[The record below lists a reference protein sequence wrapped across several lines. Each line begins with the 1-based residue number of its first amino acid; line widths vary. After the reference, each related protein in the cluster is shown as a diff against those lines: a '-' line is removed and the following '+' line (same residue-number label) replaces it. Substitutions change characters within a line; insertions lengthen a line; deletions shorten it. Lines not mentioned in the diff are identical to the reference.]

1 MSESKEVNMKQI
13 SVAIYLDVENIQGM
27 ISFED
32 LLDDIRLQVIDE
44 FENVEKAVFGLKK
57 AIGDSK
63 NLKRFRNQLSEL
75 NFTIEDAPHI
85 SNKKNRADLIISVD
99 ALEKLHVGNPE
110 FDLFVFLTSDS
121 DYSIVMNTL
130 RKFNRQV
137 WLVATPEDSQRT
149 VFKSSTDKVLIIN
162 DYRVQSEPKI
172 PKTVAAKTAT
182 TKTKPDEFLKLKP
195 YTVDT
200 EDRRA
205 LSGILKVMR
214 SYQEEKVYTT
224 LDTNNR
230 FRQIDEN
237 INMSQTKFKKFKL
250 LYKVLEDAKVIEFQK
265 ESTHQFMITDKQ
277 KIIEYLSKMQLIK

>member
-1 MSESKEVNMKQI
+1 MKQI
-13 SVAIYLDVENIQGM
+13 SIAIYLDVENIQGM

-32 LLDDIRLQVIDE
+32 LLDDIRLQVSNE
-44 FENVEKAVFGLKK
+44 FDDVDKAVFGLKK
-57 AIGDSK
+57 AIGDSN

-85 SNKKNRADLIISVD
+85 ANKKNRADLMISVD

-149 VFKSSTDKVLIIN
+149 VFKSSTDKILIMDDFKVIPT
-162 DYRVQSEPKI
+162 PK
-172 PKTVAAKTAT
+172 PTKKTTTTAT
-182 TKTKPDEFLKLKP
+182 TTKRKTTDFMKIKP
-195 YTVDT
+195 YLTTDLNI
-200 EDRRA
+200 RA
-205 LSGILKVMR
+205 VAGILKVMR

-230 FRQIDEN
+230 FRQIDDN
-237 INMSQTKFKKFKL
+237 LNLSQTKFKKFKAV
-250 LYKVLEDAKVIEFQK
+250 YKVLEEAKVIEFQK
-265 ESTHQFMITDKQ
+265 DSSHQFTINDRQ
-277 KIIEYLSKMQLIK
+277 KIIQYLNRIQSKK

>member
-1 MSESKEVNMKQI
+1 MKQI
-13 SVAIYLDVENIQGM
+13 TIAIYLDVENIQGM
-27 ISFED
+27 INFED
-32 LLDDIRLQVIDE
+32 LLDDVRLQVINE
-44 FENVEKAVFGLKK
+44 FDGVEKAVFGLKK
-57 AIGDSK
+57 AIGDSN

-85 SNKKNRADLIISVD
+85 AYKKNRADLMISVD

-130 RKFNRQV
+130 RKYNRQV
-137 WLVATPEDSQRT
+137 WLVGTEEDSQRV
-149 VFKSSTDKVLIIN
+149 VFKSSTDKILIIDN
-162 DYRVQSEPKI
+162 YKVTETPK
-172 PKTVAAKTAT
+172 AKRGAT
-182 TKTKPDEFLKLKP
+182 QKSSTPAKKPQNGFDKLDSYLTTP
-195 YTVDT
+195 QDI
-200 EDRRA
+200 RA

-237 INMSQTKFKKFKL
+237 LNLSQTKFNKFKQ
-250 LYKVLEDAKVIEFQK
+250 LYKVLEEAKLIEFQK
-265 ESTHQFMITDKQ
+265 DASHRFMINDKQ
-277 KIIEYLSKMQLIK
+277 KIIEYLGRIQNKG

>member
-1 MSESKEVNMKQI
+1 MKQI

-57 AIGDSK
+57 AIGDSN

-162 DYRVQSEPKI
+162 DYRVQSDPK
-172 PKTVAAKTAT
+172 PAKAITTKAT
-182 TKTKPDEFLKLKP
+182 TTKAKPDEFAKLKP
-195 YTVDT
+195 YTIDA

-265 ESTHQFMITDKQ
+265 DSTHQFTISNKQ
-277 KIIEYLSKMQLIK
+277 KIIEYLSKIQGSK